1 MDGILMGLV
10 LRELKEK
17 LTGARVDK
25 VNQPEKDLVV
35 LLLRA
40 AGHNCRLL
48 ISASPD
54 HARIHLTEEKNVNPP
69 QAPMFCMLLRK
80 HLQSAVLSDI
90 SQLGGDRVAVLT
102 FDGHSDMG
110 DEVRFEMYFEATG
123 RHTNLTLVRNGVIV
137 DAVRHVTADM
147 SRVRQALP
155 GIPYELPPLQE
166 GRLDPFSPDEER
178 ARAAFMSASGPLRK
192 VIPGVFRGMNA
203 DTAREIA
210 FRISG
215 REEAR
220 AEEAPE
226 EFALKACAFL
236 SRLGSMEGPF
246 ILRDSDGVPLKLFP
260 FLYLTCPAEDQRRAR
275 DFSSAFYTGRDR
287 RARMEQKSASL
298 RHLIKTTLERDE
310 RKLLLQEEELSQG
323 ARMEE
328 WRTAGELLIAQAHLV
343 PKGASEVTVQDYY
356 SPDGAARVIALDP
369 ALSASQNAQ
378 KYFKRYR
385 KAGAAMRLAGEQKEN
400 TLREIRILEQAM
412 EDARLSENEFDLDE
426 VRAFLRE
433 AGVIRPE
440 KGRARKKEKP
450 SEPRKYLS
458 PEGRTIRVGRNSM
471 QNERLTK
478 DARGEDLW
486 LHARDIPGSHVIV
499 RDYREG
505 DRETL
510 AQALRLAAFYSKG
523 KGNGVQV
530 DYTLRKYVKKPG
542 GAPPGFVNYTHQSS
556 AVVTVTAGQI
566 LAMEEQ

>member
-80 HLQSAVLSDI
+80 HLQGAVLSDI

-192 VIPGVFRGMNA
+192 VIPGVFRGMNGFSN
-203 DTAREIA
+203 TAVFILQVCKDVPVSQFSER
-210 FRISG
+210 
-215 REEAR
+215 
-220 AEEAPE
+220 
-226 EFALKACAFL
+226 FAL
-236 SRLGSMEGPF
+236 
-246 ILRDSDGVPLKLFP
+246 
-260 FLYLTCPAEDQRRAR
+260 LTP
-275 DFSSAFYTGRDR
+275 
-287 RARMEQKSASL
+287 
-298 RHLIKTTLERDE
+298 
-310 RKLLLQEEELSQG
+310 
-323 ARMEE
+323 
-328 WRTAGELLIAQAHLV
+328 
-343 PKGASEVTVQDYY
+343 
-356 SPDGAARVIALDP
+356 
-369 ALSASQNAQ
+369 
-378 KYFKRYR
+378 
-385 KAGAAMRLAGEQKEN
+385 
-400 TLREIRILEQAM
+400 RI
-412 EDARLSENEFDLDE
+412 
-426 VRAFLRE
+426 
-433 AGVIRPE
+433 
-440 KGRARKKEKP
+440 
-450 SEPRKYLS
+450 
-458 PEGRTIRVGRNSM
+458 
-471 QNERLTK
+471 
-478 DARGEDLW
+478 
-486 LHARDIPGSHVIV
+486 
-499 RDYREG
+499 
-505 DRETL
+505 
-510 AQALRLAAFYSKG
+510 
-523 KGNGVQV
+523 
-530 DYTLRKYVKKPG
+530 
-542 GAPPGFVNYTHQSS
+542 
-556 AVVTVTAGQI
+556 
-566 LAMEEQ
+566 